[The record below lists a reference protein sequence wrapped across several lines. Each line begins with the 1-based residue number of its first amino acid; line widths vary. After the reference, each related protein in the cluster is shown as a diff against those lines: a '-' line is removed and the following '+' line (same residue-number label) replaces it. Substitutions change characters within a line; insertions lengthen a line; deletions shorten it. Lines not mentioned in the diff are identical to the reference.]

1 MNKYKQERPT
11 GKCRNCGKSTSLFIH
26 QNCGKKIEKK
36 ITFLRPNGKV
46 AEITHE
52 QKAKAKERAST
63 KRYLTGDYPNFWG
76 D

>member
-1 MNKYKQERPT
+1 MTKYKQERPT

-26 QNCGKKIEKK
+26 QNCGKSLEKK
-36 ITFLRPNGKV
+36 VKFLRPNGKV

-52 QKAKAKERAST
+52 QKAKAKENAST
-63 KRYLTGDYPNFWG
+63 KRYKSGNFPNFWG